1 MIETRL
7 QRAWRAAALFLTMV
21 LPAAAI
27 PAARAAEAPDAVEV
41 SAQPLAAPGAPEV
54 RQRGAEI
61 LLTLEEAVA
70 IAVERNLGLR
80 VQRFDRQRSRL
91 GIEQAM
97 GLYDLGLTA
106 GLSASDNE
114 SPAASNLDGAAVQK
128 QESQNFSVGLTQV
141 VPSGGRAAIDWTNG
155 RFETNSQF
163 SILNPS
169 FSTGLDFTF
178 EQPLLRGFGR
188 GATEY
193 SIEIAKNSDDISRE
207 LFLQRVIETV
217 RQVES
222 EYWLLVG
229 FRYALVVAEESLALA
244 EELHANNRTR
254 VEVGTLAPLELVQ
267 SEAGIASRREEII
280 RARASIGDSEDRLRT
295 LLNLPAG
302 ELWAKSIV
310 PESEQQVETATFE
323 LAASLEAALANRSEL
338 TVQRTSIQGLE
349 IDRAFYRQEL
359 KPRLD
364 LRATYG
370 FNGVGGDVLVRDQE
384 GNVLAVVDGGWSD
397 ALEQVTDTDFPGWSV
412 GVQLS
417 VPLQNRQAKARA
429 AIAEVALDQ
438 GQLELESLEQ
448 QIATEVRTAVRALD
462 TARQQIES
470 AQVSVRLEEKNLDAE
485 RKKYENGLSTSFQ
498 ILQVQEDLTAARYR
512 LVSAQT
518 GYRRAMV
525 EYRRA
530 VGQLLADAGIRVVD

>member
-7 QRAWRAAALFLTMV
+7 QRAWRAAALFLTMA

-530 VGQLLADAGIRVVD
+530 VGQLLDDAGIRVVD

>member
-530 VGQLLADAGIRVVD
+530 VGQLLDDAGIRVVD

>member
-7 QRAWRAAALFLTMV
+7 QRAWRAAALFLTML
-21 LPAAAI
+21 LPAAVV
-27 PAARAAEAPDAVEV
+27 PAARAAETPDALEV
-41 SAQPLAAPGAPEV
+41 SSQPLAAPEAPEV
-54 RQRGAEI
+54 RLRGAEI

-128 QESQNFSVGLTQV
+128 QESQGFSVGLSQV
-141 VPSGGRAAIDWTNG
+141 VASGGRAAIDWTNG

-193 SIEIAKNSDDISRE
+193 SIEIAKNSDEISRE
-207 LFLQRVIETV
+207 LFLQQVIETV

-295 LLNLPAG
+295 LLNLPTG

-310 PESEQQVETATFE
+310 PESAEQVETATFE
-323 LAASLEAALANRSEL
+323 LAAALEAALANRSEL
-338 TVQRTSIQGLE
+338 AVQRTSIQGLE

-370 FNGVGGDVLVRDQE
+370 FNGVGGDVLVRDQD
-384 GNVLAVVDGGWSD
+384 GNVLAAVDGGWSD

-448 QIATEVRTAVRALD
+448 RIATEVRTAVRALD
-462 TARQQIES
+462 TSRQQIES

-518 GYRRAMV
+518 GYRRALV

-530 VGQLLADAGIRVVD
+530 VGKLLDGAGIRVVD

>member
-7 QRAWRAAALFLTMV
+7 QWAWRAAALFLTML
-21 LPAAAI
+21 LPAAAV
-27 PAARAAEAPDAVEV
+27 PAARAAETPDALEV
-41 SAQPLAAPGAPEV
+41 SSQPLAAPEAPEV
-54 RQRGAEI
+54 RLRGAEI

-97 GLYDLGLTA
+97 GLYDFGLTA

-128 QESQNFSVGLTQV
+128 QESQNFSVGLSQV
-141 VPSGGRAAIDWTNG
+141 LASGGRAAIDWTNG

-169 FSTGLDFTF
+169 FSTGLDFTY

-193 SIEIAKNSDDISRE
+193 SIEIAKNSDEISRE
-207 LFLQRVIETV
+207 LFLQQVIETV

-229 FRYALVVAEESLALA
+229 YRYALLVAEESLALA

-295 LLNLPAG
+295 LLNLPTG

-310 PESEQQVETATFE
+310 PESAEQVETATFE
-323 LAASLEAALANRSEL
+323 LAAALEAALANRSEL
-338 TVQRTSIQGLE
+338 AVQRTSIQGLE

-370 FNGVGGDVLVRDQE
+370 FNGVGGDVLVRDQD
-384 GNVLAVVDGGWSD
+384 GNVLAAVDGGWSD

-518 GYRRAMV
+518 GYRRALV

-530 VGQLLADAGIRVVD
+530 VGKLLDGAGIRVVD